1 MLGGNARGGTG
12 MDSYDFVIV
21 GGGAAGCVLAA
32 RLSENPQ
39 VSVLLLEAG
48 AAEPP
53 PGAEHPPAWPTFLE
67 SAANWGDIAADQTA
81 AKRPVSIARGR
92 VLGGGTAI
100 NGMLFMRGHR
110 SSYDRWVTDG
120 ATGWGF
126 DDLLPFFRRSE
137 TAVGHDPAL
146 RGTDGPLIVGPPT
159 PPNPVVAACLEAAGE
174 SGHQYADDICGGLEE
189 GFGWTDLNIVAGQ
202 RQSAKDAYLRPAM
215 ERGNLRIVTEAHAH
229 RVLVGRQ
236 RCTGVEYSAG
246 GELHRVAAAAEVV
259 LTAGS
264 IGTPQLLLLS
274 GIGPARALR
283 RRGIEVAAE
292 LPGVGENLQD
302 HLYVP
307 IVHDPAQPVPEA
319 ANSHGEGVGLLRSA
333 PGVDYPDLQILFIDI
348 PLVPPPSSV
357 PESGY
362 TIMTALMR
370 PYSRGSVRLASARP
384 DEAPVVNPC
393 YLSDPRDTEAMVK
406 GLRIARDIGQASA
419 LAPWRAAEALPGPA
433 VDTDDALRQYADQ
446 TMGSYFHPVG
456 TCRMGT
462 GHNSVVDLD
471 LRVHGISGLRI
482 ADASVMPSIPAGNT
496 SAAVYAIAERAA
508 VLIGG

>member
-1 MLGGNARGGTG
+1 
-12 MDSYDFVIV
+12 
-21 GGGAAGCVLAA
+21 
-32 RLSENPQ
+32 
-39 VSVLLLEAG
+39 
-48 AAEPP
+48 
-53 PGAEHPPAWPTFLE
+53 
-67 SAANWGDIAADQTA
+67 
-81 AKRPVSIARGR
+81 
-92 VLGGGTAI
+92 
-100 NGMLFMRGHR
+100 
-110 SSYDRWVTDG
+110 
-120 ATGWGF
+120 
-126 DDLLPFFRRSE
+126 
-137 TAVGHDPAL
+137 
-146 RGTDGPLIVGPPT
+146 
-159 PPNPVVAACLEAAGE
+159 
-174 SGHQYADDICGGLEE
+174 
-189 GFGWTDLNIVAGQ
+189 
-202 RQSAKDAYLRPAM
+202 
-215 ERGNLRIVTEAHAH
+215 
-229 RVLVGRQ
+229 
-236 RCTGVEYSAG
+236 
-246 GELHRVAAAAEVV
+246 
-259 LTAGS
+259 
-264 IGTPQLLLLS
+264 
-274 GIGPARALR
+274 
-283 RRGIEVAAE
+283 
-292 LPGVGENLQD
+292 
-302 HLYVP
+302 
-307 IVHDPAQPVPEA
+307 
-319 ANSHGEGVGLLRSA
+319 
-333 PGVDYPDLQILFIDI
+333 VDYPDLQILFIDI